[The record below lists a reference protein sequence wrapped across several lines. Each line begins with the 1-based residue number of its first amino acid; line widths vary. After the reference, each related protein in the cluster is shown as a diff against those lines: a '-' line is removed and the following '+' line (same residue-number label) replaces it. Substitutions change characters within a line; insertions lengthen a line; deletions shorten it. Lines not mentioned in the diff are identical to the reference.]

1 MGIRG
6 QNEKIEK
13 IEKNEKNQKDEKD
26 ENGNLADCNGEKK
39 SSCGLVARRKNS
51 HWVDDRNDPILD
63 FTKVKV
69 MILIMVGL
77 IIMIGMIL
85 S

>member
-1 MGIRG
+1 MGIR
-6 QNEKIEK
+6 
-13 IEKNEKNQKDEKD
+13 EKNEKNEKNEKDEKGEKD

-69 MILIMVGL
+69 MILIMVVL
-77 IIMIGMIL
+77 IMMIGMIL

>member
-1 MGIRG
+1 MGIR
-6 QNEKIEK
+6 
-13 IEKNEKNQKDEKD
+13 EKNEKNEKDEKGEKD

>member
-1 MGIRG
+1 MIMGIRG
-6 QNEKIEK
+6 QNEK
-13 IEKNEKNQKDEKD
+13 NEKNEKD